1 MMPFFLV
8 QNKKINSYCLDKKT
22 AKINTTAPLQ
32 VRKCCRLLHEKGAL
46 SWSSCQMQGSLSI
59 EAALSLSLFLF
70 FCFCLIMPMKML
82 DRQRQIQAVME
93 SVGEELSQ
101 YAYVEY
107 CFRTAEEGG
116 AEVDVGRAEDTA
128 SSVLA
133 AAYAS
138 ARIMG
143 EINRE
148 WVEAVSFE
156 GTDIG
161 EDEMVHIVMRYRMR
175 LPFSVLGVSSIPV
188 EQVCSRRMWNGA
200 DGERF
205 GDGDRDGDGEED
217 EIVYIGKNST
227 RYHRLRTCHYL
238 YNDLKAVDSGAV
250 GELRNESGGRYSP
263 CGTCGGGFG
272 GTGSGGTGSGGTGSG
287 GTGSGG
293 TGSGSMGSSGMVYVM
308 PYGSS
313 YHVSKS
319 CRSIIAYVQ
328 AVPLTQVEYLGEC
341 SYCRGK

>member
-8 QNKKINSYCLDKKT
+8 QNKKINSYCPDKKT

-70 FCFCLIMPMKML
+70 FCFSLIMPMKML

-138 ARIMG
+138 ARILG

-175 LPFSVLGVSSIPV
+175 IPFSVLGVSSIPV

-200 DGERF
+200 DGGRF
-205 GDGDRDGDGEED
+205 GDGDRDGNGEED

-227 RYHRLRTCHYL
+227 RYHR
-238 YNDLKAVDSGAV
+238 
-250 GELRNESGGRYSP
+250 
-263 CGTCGGGFG
+263 
-272 GTGSGGTGSGGTGSG
+272 
-287 GTGSGG
+287 
-293 TGSGSMGSSGMVYVM
+293 
-308 PYGSS
+308 
-313 YHVSKS
+313 
-319 CRSIIAYVQ
+319 
-328 AVPLTQVEYLGEC
+328 
-341 SYCRGK
+341 

>member
-1 MMPFFLV
+1 
-8 QNKKINSYCLDKKT
+8 
-22 AKINTTAPLQ
+22 
-32 VRKCCRLLHEKGAL
+32 
-46 SWSSCQMQGSLSI
+46 
-59 EAALSLSLFLF
+59 
-70 FCFCLIMPMKML
+70 MPMWNTVSVP
-82 DRQRQIQAVME
+82 RRRAVQRWMWEGQRIQPP
-93 SVGEELSQ
+93 
-101 YAYVEY
+101 
-107 CFRTAEEGG
+107 
-116 AEVDVGRAEDTA
+116 
-128 SSVLA
+128 SVLA

-138 ARIMG
+138 ARILG

-175 LPFSVLGVSSIPV
+175 IPFSVLGVSSIPV

-200 DGERF
+200 DGGRF

-250 GELRNESGGRYSP
+250 GNCGMSQEEGILLRDMRWGS
-263 CGTCGGGFG
+263 G

-293 TGSGSMGSSGMVYVM
+293 TGSGSMGSSGTVYVM

-328 AVPLTQVEYLGEC
+328 AVPLPQVEYLGSVLIAEESDVGDGGVIC
-341 SYCRGK
+341 WAY

>member
-8 QNKKINSYCLDKKT
+8 QNIESNSYCPDNKAANKNIANKNT
-22 AKINTTAPLQ
+22 ANKNTNAPLQ
-32 VRKCCRLLHEKGAL
+32 VRKCCRLFHGKGAL
-46 SWSSCQMQGSLSI
+46 SWNSCQMQGSLSI

-70 FCFCLIMPMKML
+70 LCFCLIMPMKML

-107 CFRTAEEGG
+107 CFRTAEQGG
-116 AEVDVGRAEDTA
+116 AEVDVGRSEDTA
-128 SSVLA
+128 ASVLA

-138 ARIMG
+138 ARILG

-148 WVEAVSFE
+148 WVESVSFE

-161 EDEMVHIVMRYRMR
+161 TDEMVRIVMRYRMR
-175 LPFSVLGVSSIPV
+175 IPFSVLGINSIPV

-200 DGERF
+200 DGGRL
-205 GDGDRDGDGEED
+205 GDGGRDGNGEED
-217 EIVYIGKNST
+217 ETVYIGKNST

-238 YNDLKAVDSGAV
+238 YNDLRAVDFGAV

-263 CGTCGGGFG
+263 CGTCGA
-272 GTGSGGTGSGGTGSG
+272 
-287 GTGSGG
+287 
-293 TGSGSMGSSGMVYVM
+293 GSSGTVYVM

-313 YHVSKS
+313 YHLSKS

-328 AVPLTQVEYLGEC
+328 AVPLSQVEYLGEC

>member
-1 MMPFFLV
+1 ME
-8 QNKKINSYCLDKKT
+8 
-22 AKINTTAPLQ
+22 
-32 VRKCCRLLHEKGAL
+32 LLSDAGE
-46 SWSSCQMQGSLSI
+46 SLYRGCPQSVPVPV
-59 EAALSLSLFLF
+59 LLFLSDYAYEDAG
-70 FCFCLIMPMKML
+70 PSET
-82 DRQRQIQAVME
+82 DTGRNG

-101 YAYVEY
+101 YAYVESR
-107 CFRTAEEGG
+107 FRTAEEGG
-116 AEVDVGRAEDTA
+116 AEVDVGRAEDT
-128 SSVLA
+128 SSILA

-138 ARIMG
+138 ARILG

-200 DGERF
+200 DGGRF

-250 GELRNESGGRYSP
+250 G
-263 CGTCGGGFG
+263 GT
-272 GTGSGGTGSGGTGSG
+272 
-287 GTGSGG
+287 
-293 TGSGSMGSSGMVYVM
+293 
-308 PYGSS
+308 
-313 YHVSKS
+313 
-319 CRSIIAYVQ
+319 A
-328 AVPLTQVEYLGEC
+328 E
-341 SYCRGK
+341 

>member
-8 QNKKINSYCLDKKT
+8 QNKKSNPYCPYKKT

-32 VRKCCRLLHEKGAL
+32 VRKCCRLFHGKRAL
-46 SWSSCQMQGSLSI
+46 SWNSCQMQGSLSV

-107 CFRTAEEGG
+107 CFRSAEEGG

-128 SSVLA
+128 TSVLA

-138 ARIMG
+138 ARILG

-188 EQVCSRRMWNGA
+188 EQVCSRRMCNGA

-205 GDGDRDGDGEED
+205 GDGDRDGED
-217 EIVYIGKNST
+217 
-227 RYHRLRTCHYL
+227 R
-238 YNDLKAVDSGAV
+238 
-250 GELRNESGGRYSP
+250 
-263 CGTCGGGFG
+263 
-272 GTGSGGTGSGGTGSG
+272 
-287 GTGSGG
+287 
-293 TGSGSMGSSGMVYVM
+293 
-308 PYGSS
+308 
-313 YHVSKS
+313 KS
-319 CRSIIAYVQ
+319 V
-328 AVPLTQVEYLGEC
+328 V
-341 SYCRGK
+341 

>member
-1 MMPFFLV
+1 
-8 QNKKINSYCLDKKT
+8 
-22 AKINTTAPLQ
+22 
-32 VRKCCRLLHEKGAL
+32 
-46 SWSSCQMQGSLSI
+46 
-59 EAALSLSLFLF
+59 
-70 FCFCLIMPMKML
+70 MKML

-138 ARIMG
+138 ARILG

-161 EDEMVHIVMRYRMR
+161 TDEMVHIVMRYRMR
-175 LPFSVLGVSSIPV
+175 LPFSVLGINSIPV

-200 DGERF
+200 DGGRF
-205 GDGDRDGDGEED
+205 GDGGRDGDGEED
-217 EIVYIGKNST
+217 ETVYIGKNST

-238 YNDLKAVDSGAV
+238 YNDLKAVDFGTV
-250 GELRNESGGRYSP
+250 GELRNESGRRYSP
-263 CGTCGGGFG
+263 CGTCGA
-272 GTGSGGTGSGGTGSG
+272 GSGSTGK
-287 GTGSGG
+287 GG
-293 TGSGSMGSSGMVYVM
+293 TGSGSMGSAGTVYVM
-308 PYGSS
+308 PYGTS
-313 YHVSKS
+313 YHLSKS

-328 AVPLTQVEYLGEC
+328 AVPLSQVEYFGEC
-341 SYCRGK
+341 SYCIGK

>member
-1 MMPFFLV
+1 
-8 QNKKINSYCLDKKT
+8 
-22 AKINTTAPLQ
+22 
-32 VRKCCRLLHEKGAL
+32 
-46 SWSSCQMQGSLSI
+46 MQGSLSI

-70 FCFCLIMPMKML
+70 LSFCLIMPMKML

-107 CFRTAEEGG
+107 CFRTAEEGS

-138 ARIMG
+138 ARILG
-143 EINRE
+143 GINRE

-161 EDEMVHIVMRYRMR
+161 TDEMVHIVMRY
-175 LPFSVLGVSSIPV
+175 S
-188 EQVCSRRMWNGA
+188 
-200 DGERF
+200 
-205 GDGDRDGDGEED
+205 
-217 EIVYIGKNST
+217 
-227 RYHRLRTCHYL
+227 CHYL
-238 YNDLKAVDSGAV
+238 YNDLKAVDFGVV

-263 CGTCGGGFG
+263 CGTCGAGN
-272 GTGSGGTGSGGTGSG
+272 
-287 GTGSGG
+287 GG
-293 TGSGSMGSSGMVYVM
+293 TGSGSTGSGSTGSSGMGSGSTVYVM
-308 PYGSS
+308 PYGTSF
-313 YHVSKS
+313 HLSKS

-328 AVPLTQVEYLGEC
+328 AVPLSQVEYLGEC
-341 SYCRGK
+341 SYCIGK

>member
-8 QNKKINSYCLDKKT
+8 QNKESKSYCPDNKT
-22 AKINTTAPLQ
+22 ANKNTTAPLQ
-32 VRKCCRLLHEKGAL
+32 VRKCCRLFHGKGAL
-46 SWSSCQMQGSLSI
+46 SWNSCQMQGSLSI

-70 FCFCLIMPMKML
+70 LSFCLIMPMKML

-107 CFRTAEEGG
+107 CFRTAEEGS
-116 AEVDVGRAEDTA
+116 AEGDVGRAEDTA

-138 ARIMG
+138 ARILG
-143 EINRE
+143 GINRE

-161 EDEMVHIVMRYRMR
+161 TDEMVHIVMRYRMR
-175 LPFSVLGVSSIPV
+175 LPFSVLGINSIPV

-200 DGERF
+200 NGGRF
-205 GDGDRDGDGEED
+205 GDGDKDGGGEED
-217 EIVYIGKNST
+217 ETVYIGKNPT

-238 YNDLKAVDSGAV
+238 YNDLKAVDFGVV

-263 CGTCGGGFG
+263 CGTCGAGN
-272 GTGSGGTGSGGTGSG
+272 
-287 GTGSGG
+287 GG
-293 TGSGSMGSSGMVYVM
+293 TGSGSTGSGSTGSSGMGSGSTVYVM
-308 PYGSS
+308 PYGTSF
-313 YHVSKS
+313 HLSKS

-328 AVPLTQVEYLGEC
+328 AVPLSQVEYLGEC
-341 SYCRGK
+341 SYCIGK

>member
-8 QNKKINSYCLDKKT
+8 QNKESKSYCPDNKT
-22 AKINTTAPLQ
+22 ANKNTTAPLQ
-32 VRKCCRLLHEKGAL
+32 VRKCCRLFHGKGAL
-46 SWSSCQMQGSLSI
+46 SWNSCQMQGSLSI

-70 FCFCLIMPMKML
+70 LSFCLIMPMKML

-107 CFRTAEEGG
+107 CFRTEEGS

-133 AAYAS
+133 AANAS
-138 ARIMG
+138 ARILG
-143 EINRE
+143 GINRE

-161 EDEMVHIVMRYRMR
+161 TDEMVHIVMRYRMR
-175 LPFSVLGVSSIPV
+175 LPFSVLGINSIPV

-200 DGERF
+200 NGGRF
-205 GDGDRDGDGEED
+205 GDGDKDGGGEED
-217 EIVYIGKNST
+217 ETVYIGKNPT

-238 YNDLKAVDSGAV
+238 YNDLKAVDFGVV

-263 CGTCGGGFG
+263 CGTCGAGN
-272 GTGSGGTGSGGTGSG
+272 
-287 GTGSGG
+287 GG
-293 TGSGSMGSSGMVYVM
+293 TGSGSTGSGSTGSSGMGSGSTVYVM
-308 PYGSS
+308 PYGTSF
-313 YHVSKS
+313 HLSKS

-328 AVPLTQVEYLGEC
+328 AVPLSQVEYLGEC
-341 SYCRGK
+341 SYCIGK

>member
-8 QNKKINSYCLDKKT
+8 QNKKINSYCPDKKT

-138 ARIMG
+138 ARILG

-205 GDGDRDGDGEED
+205 GDGDRDGNGEED

-287 GTGSGG
+287 
-293 TGSGSMGSSGMVYVM
+293 SMGSSGTVYVM

-328 AVPLTQVEYLGEC
+328 AVPLPQVEYLGEC

>member
-8 QNKKINSYCLDKKT
+8 QNIKLKSYCPDNKT
-22 AKINTTAPLQ
+22 ANKNATAPLQ
-32 VRKCCRLLHEKGAL
+32 VRMRCRLSHEKGAL

-116 AEVDVGRAEDTA
+116 AEVDVGRAEDT
-128 SSVLA
+128 SSILA

-138 ARIMG
+138 ARILG

-200 DGERF
+200 DGGRF

-263 CGTCGGGFG
+263 CGTCGGG
-272 GTGSGGTGSGGTGSG
+272 SGGTGSGGA
-287 GTGSGG
+287 GSGG
-293 TGSGSMGSSGMVYVM
+293 TGSGSMGSSGTVYVM

-328 AVPLTQVEYLGEC
+328 AVPLPQVEYLGEC

>member
-1 MMPFFLV
+1 
-8 QNKKINSYCLDKKT
+8 
-22 AKINTTAPLQ
+22 
-32 VRKCCRLLHEKGAL
+32 
-46 SWSSCQMQGSLSI
+46 
-59 EAALSLSLFLF
+59 
-70 FCFCLIMPMKML
+70 FCLIMPMKML

-138 ARIMG
+138 ARILG

-175 LPFSVLGVSSIPV
+175 IPFSVLGVSSIPV

-200 DGERF
+200 DGGRF
-205 GDGDRDGDGEED
+205 GDGDRDGNGEED

-263 CGTCGGGFG
+263 CGTCGGG
-272 GTGSGGTGSGGTGSG
+272 SGGTGSGGTGSG

-293 TGSGSMGSSGMVYVM
+293 TGSGSMGSSGTVYVM

-328 AVPLTQVEYLGEC
+328 AVPLPQVEYLGEC

>member
-1 MMPFFLV
+1 
-8 QNKKINSYCLDKKT
+8 
-22 AKINTTAPLQ
+22 
-32 VRKCCRLLHEKGAL
+32 
-46 SWSSCQMQGSLSI
+46 
-59 EAALSLSLFLF
+59 
-70 FCFCLIMPMKML
+70 MKML

-138 ARIMG
+138 ARILG

-200 DGERF
+200 DGGRF

-263 CGTCGGGFG
+263 CGTCGGG
-272 GTGSGGTGSGGTGSG
+272 SGGTGSG

-293 TGSGSMGSSGMVYVM
+293 TGSGSMGSSGTVYVM

-328 AVPLTQVEYLGEC
+328 AVPLPQVEYLGEC

>member
-8 QNKKINSYCLDKKT
+8 QNIKLKSYCPDNKT
-22 AKINTTAPLQ
+22 ANKNATAPLQ
-32 VRKCCRLLHEKGAL
+32 VRMRCRLSHEKGAL

-70 FCFCLIMPMKML
+70 LCFCLIMPMKML

-101 YAYVEY
+101 HAYVEY

-138 ARIMG
+138 ARILG
-143 EINRE
+143 GINRE

-161 EDEMVHIVMRYRMR
+161 TDEMVHIVMRYRLR
-175 LPFSVLGVSSIPV
+175 LPFSVLGINSIPV

-200 DGERF
+200 DGGRF
-205 GDGDRDGDGEED
+205 G
-217 EIVYIGKNST
+217 T
-227 RYHRLRTCHYL
+227 
-238 YNDLKAVDSGAV
+238 V
-250 GELRNESGGRYSP
+250 GELRNESGRRYSP
-263 CGTCGGGFG
+263 CGTCDA
-272 GTGSGGTGSGGTGSG
+272 GSGSTGN
-287 GTGSGG
+287 GG
-293 TGSGSMGSSGMVYVM
+293 TGSGSMGSAGTVYVM
-308 PYGSS
+308 PYGTS
-313 YHVSKS
+313 YHLSKS

-328 AVPLTQVEYLGEC
+328 AVPLSQVEYFGEC